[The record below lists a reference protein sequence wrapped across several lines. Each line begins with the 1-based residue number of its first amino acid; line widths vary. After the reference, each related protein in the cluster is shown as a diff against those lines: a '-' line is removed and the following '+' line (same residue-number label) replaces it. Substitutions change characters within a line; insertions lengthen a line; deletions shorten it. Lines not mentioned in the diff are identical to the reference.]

1 VAQNDPFQ
9 QIVDALDLDSAVRR
23 GSERNDL
30 LPPRMEDGVLG
41 EVGKRFSES
50 LRTKLERGRYDPTP
64 AEWVFVPKPGTTTRP
79 AALLT
84 LADRVVYDAV
94 VELLRPRIDT
104 ALLGKT

>member
-1 VAQNDPFQ
+1 MAQNDPFQ

-64 AEWVFVPKPGTTTRP
+64 AEWVSFRNREP
-79 AALLT
+79 
-84 LADRVVYDAV
+84 
-94 VELLRPRIDT
+94 
-104 ALLGKT
+104 LLGLQHY